1 MSMPLTIRVC
11 GGRYI
16 GGLSGGLAG
25 NYGAGSRAGPDAR
38 PRARLEAPDMTFTR
52 SRAVTRLQH
61 VDVPTL
67 PIERFAE
74 VLTAEQED
82 GRERT
87 VARARQSLAG
97 RVVWNVNS
105 TAFGG
110 GVAEM
115 LRSLI
120 AYSRAA
126 GVDTRWVVMGG
137 EPDFF
142 RVTKRMHNNLH
153 GDPGDGGSLGDLERS
168 IYEAVAAANA
178 EQLAGLVQPGDIVIA
193 HDPQAAGLV
202 QPLVDLGAH
211 VIWRAHIGLD
221 LPNDRARAA
230 WSFLLPYVSP
240 AAAYVFSRDAFVW
253 EGLDPQR
260 VHVIRPSI
268 DPFSAKNQQ
277 LPEARQRAI
286 LCAAGI
292 LADGG
297 PGAPLYERHD
307 GSSGRVGRRA
317 TMIEAR
323 PLDPADPVVTQVSRW
338 DRLKDPLGV
347 IDGFVAHVDHG
358 TNAQLVLAGP
368 EPASVTDDP
377 EGADVLRS
385 CVARWQSLAPEARER
400 IHLALLPMADAE
412 ENAAI
417 VNALQRWSSIVVQ
430 KSLAEGFGLTV
441 AEAMW
446 KARPVVASRVGGIQD
461 QIEDEVNG
469 VLVDPGDL
477 AGFGAAVSR
486 LLRSPSR
493 AQRLGVA
500 AQARVR
506 EEFLGVRHLTE
517 YVDLLG
523 QVMRGETT
531 RADSGLS
538 ADIAGVTSA

>member
-1 MSMPLTIRVC
+1 MC
-11 GGRYI
+11 
-16 GGLSGGLAG
+16 
-25 NYGAGSRAGPDAR
+25 GSRAGSK
-38 PRARLEAPDMTFTR
+38 LC
-52 SRAVTRLQH
+52 SVTPLQH
-61 VDVPTL
+61 VEVPTL

-153 GDPGDGGSLGDLERS
+153 GDPGDGGPLGDHERS
-168 IYEAVAAANA
+168 IYEAVAAENA
-178 EQLAGLVQPGDIVIA
+178 KRLGELVRPGDFVIA

-253 EGLDPQR
+253 DGLDPER

-277 LPEARQRAI
+277 LPEPRQRAI
-286 LCAAGI
+286 LRAAGI
-292 LADGG
+292 LAQGC
-297 PGAPLYERHD
+297 PGDDPVYDRHD
-307 GSSGRVGRRA
+307 GSVGQVVRRA
-317 TMIEAR
+317 TMIEEG
-323 PLDPADPVVTQVSRW
+323 PLDASAPVVTQVSRW

-347 IDGFVAHVDHG
+347 IEGFVAHVDHS
-358 TNAQLVLAGP
+358 TDVQLVLAGP

-385 CVARWQSLAPEARER
+385 CVARWESLAPEARKR

-461 QIEDEVNG
+461 QIEDGVNG
-469 VLVDPGDL
+469 VLVDPDDL

-486 LLRSPSR
+486 LLGDPAEASR
-493 AQRLGVA
+493 MGAA

-517 YVDLLG
+517 YVDLLA
-523 QVMRGETT
+523 QVMRGSSGGTT
-531 RADSGLS
+531 RLGTGLS
-538 ADIAGVTSA
+538 ADVAAVTPA

>member
-1 MSMPLTIRVC
+1 MREASQL
-11 GGRYI
+11 
-16 GGLSGGLAG
+16 
-25 NYGAGSRAGPDAR
+25 DAR
-38 PRARLEAPDMTFTR
+38 GMHATR
-52 SRAVTRLQH
+52 TRAVTQLQH
-61 VDVPTL
+61 VDIPTL

-87 VARARQSLAG
+87 VARARQALAG

-153 GDPGDGGSLGDLERS
+153 GDPGDGGPLGDRERS
-168 IYEAVAAANA
+168 IYEAAAAANF
-178 EQLAGLVQPGDIVIA
+178 EQLAALVRPGDFVIA
-193 HDPQAAGLV
+193 HDPQTAGLV
-202 QPLVDLGAH
+202 QPLVDLG
-211 VIWRAHIGLD
+211 VNVVWRAHIGLD

-253 EGLDPQR
+253 EGLDPER

-277 LPEARQRAI
+277 LPEAQQRAI
-286 LCAAGI
+286 LAAAGI
-292 LADGG
+292 LAEGGAGG
-297 PGAPLYERHD
+297 PIYERHD
-307 GSSGRVGRRA
+307 GSSGRVGRIA
-317 TMIEAR
+317 TMVEEGPIDPCA
-323 PLDPADPVVTQVSRW
+323 PLVTQVSRW

-347 IDGFVAHVDHG
+347 IEGFVTYVDPS

-377 EGADVLRS
+377 EGADVLRA
-385 CVARWQSLAPEARER
+385 CVARWTSLAPEARQR

-461 QIEDEVNG
+461 QIVDGENG
-469 VLVDPGDL
+469 VLVGPGDL
-477 AGFGAAVSR
+477 AGFGAALNR
-486 LLRSPSR
+486 LLGDRSEAGR
-493 AQRLGVA
+493 IGVA

-506 EEFLGVRHLTE
+506 DQFLGVRHLTQ
-517 YVDLLG
+517 YVDLLAH
-523 QVMRGETT
+523 VMRERGG
-531 RADSGLS
+531 SGGTIDLGAALS
-538 ADIAGVTSA
+538 ADAVRGP

>member
-1 MSMPLTIRVC
+1 MSMLPTIRGC
-11 GGRYI
+11 AGRYI
-16 GGLSGGLAG
+16 GDLSGGSAG
-25 NYGAGSRAGPDAR
+25 NYGLGSRVGPDVR
-38 PRARLEAPDMTFTR
+38 SVARLEASDMPTTR

-87 VARARQSLAG
+87 VRRARQALAG

-142 RVTKRMHNNLH
+142 RITKRMHNNLH
-153 GDPGDGGSLGDLERS
+153 GDAGDGGPLGDLERS
-168 IYEAVAAANA
+168 IYESVASANA
-178 EQLAGLVQPGDIVIA
+178 EQLAALVRPGDIVLA
-193 HDPQAAGLV
+193 HDPQTAGLV

-253 EGLDPQR
+253 EGLDPDR

-277 LPEARQRAI
+277 LPEAGQRAI
-286 LCAAGI
+286 LHAAGV
-292 LADGG
+292 LAAGG
-297 PGAPLYERHD
+297 PGDATYERHD
-307 GSSGRVGRRA
+307 GSTGRVGRPA
-317 TMIEAR
+317 QMIEEG
-323 PLDPADPVVTQVSRW
+323 PLDSIAPVVTQVSRW

-347 IDGFVAHVDHG
+347 IDGFVTHVDHG

-385 CVARWQSLAPEARER
+385 CVARWESLAPEARKQ

-417 VNALQRWSSIVVQ
+417 VNALQRWSSVVVQ

-461 QIEDEVNG
+461 QIEDGENG
-469 VLVDPGDL
+469 VLVDPDDL
-477 AGFGAAVSR
+477 GGFGAAVSR
-486 LLRSPSR
+486 LLRDRSDAR
-493 AQRLGVA
+493 RMGAA

-517 YVDLLG
+517 YVDLLAR
-523 QVMRGETT
+523 VMRGNE
-531 RADSGLS
+531 AQV
-538 ADIAGVTSA
+538 AATS

>member
-1 MSMPLTIRVC
+1 MP
-11 GGRYI
+11 
-16 GGLSGGLAG
+16 
-25 NYGAGSRAGPDAR
+25 
-38 PRARLEAPDMTFTR
+38 
-52 SRAVTRLQH
+52 LQH
-61 VDVPTL
+61 VEVAPL
-67 PIERFAE
+67 PIQRFAE
-74 VLTAEQED
+74 VLTAEQEE

-87 VARARQSLAG
+87 VARAQHSLAG
-97 RVVWNVNS
+97 RIVWNVNS
-105 TAFGG
+105 TAYGG

-126 GVDTRWVVMGG
+126 GADARWVVMGG
-137 EPDFF
+137 EPDFY
-142 RVTKRMHNNLH
+142 RVTKRIHNNLH
-153 GDPGDGGSLGDLERS
+153 GHAGDGGPLGDLERS

-178 EQLAGLVQPGDIVIA
+178 DQFASLVRPGDIVLA
-193 HDPQAAGLV
+193 HDPQTAGLV
-202 QPLVDLGAH
+202 KPLVDLGAH

-240 AAAYVFSRDAFVW
+240 AAAYVFSRQAFAW
-253 EGLDPQR
+253 EGLDPER

-277 LPEARQRAI
+277 LPEPHLRTI
-286 LCAAGI
+286 LHTAGI
-292 LADGG
+292 LVGDG
-297 PGAPLYERHD
+297 PGDPVYERHD
-307 GSSGRVGRRA
+307 GSTGRVERRA
-317 TMIEAR
+317 QMIEDR
-323 PLDPADPVVTQVSRW
+323 PLEADARVVTQVSRW

-347 IDGFVAHVDHG
+347 IEGFVTHVDHG
-358 TNAQLVLAGP
+358 SSAHLVLAGP
-368 EPASVTDDP
+368 EPAAVTDDP

-385 CVARWQSLAPEARER
+385 CVARWESLAPEARKH

-417 VNALQRWSSIVVQ
+417 VNALQRWSSVVVQ

-461 QIEDEVNG
+461 QIMDGDSG
-469 VLVDPGDL
+469 VLVDPRDL
-477 AGFGAAVSR
+477 EGFGAALR
-486 LLRSPSR
+486 GLLSDRSR
-493 AQRLGVA
+493 AQRMGVA

-517 YVDLLG
+517 YVDLFER
-523 QVMRGETT
+523 VIRNTETQE
-531 RADSGLS
+531 AVG
-538 ADIAGVTSA
+538 

>member
-1 MSMPLTIRVC
+1 MST
-11 GGRYI
+11 
-16 GGLSGGLAG
+16 
-25 NYGAGSRAGPDAR
+25 R
-38 PRARLEAPDMTFTR
+38 P
-52 SRAVTRLQH
+52 AVKRWRNVTKLQH
-61 VDVPTL
+61 VAVAPL
-67 PIERFAE
+67 PLERFAE

-87 VARARQSLAG
+87 VARAQKSLAG

-153 GDPGDGGSLGDLERS
+153 GDAGDGGPLGDLERS
-168 IYEAVAAANA
+168 IYEAVAAANV
-178 EQLAGLVQPGDIVIA
+178 EQLAALVGPGDIVIA
-193 HDPQAAGLV
+193 HDPQTAGLV

-230 WSFLLPYVSP
+230 WSFLLPYVGP

-253 EGLDPQR
+253 EGLDPER
-260 VHVIRPSI
+260 VRVIHPSI

-277 LPEARQRAI
+277 LAEPMQRAI
-286 LCAAGI
+286 LHAAGI
-292 LADGG
+292 LAERGSG
-297 PGAPLYERHD
+297 HPAYERHD
-307 GSSGRVGRRA
+307 GTTGQVGRHA
-317 TMIEAR
+317 QMVEEGS
-323 PLDPADPVVTQVSRW
+323 LDADAPVVTQVSRW

-347 IDGFVAHVDHG
+347 MEGFVTHVDHG

-385 CVARWQSLAPEARER
+385 CVARWESLAPEARKQ

-417 VNALQRWSSIVVQ
+417 VNALQRWSSVVVQ

-461 QIEDEVNG
+461 QIVDGENG
-469 VLVDPGDL
+469 VLVDPADL
-477 AGFGAAVSR
+477 HGFGAAVSR
-486 LLRSPSR
+486 LLVDRSDAR
-493 AQRLGVA
+493 RMGAA

-517 YVDLLG
+517 YVDLLTR
-523 QVMRGETT
+523 VLRNGEIQEAVRSRR
-531 RADSGLS
+531 RAERVELDL
-538 ADIAGVTSA
+538 A

>member
-1 MSMPLTIRVC
+1 VKP
-11 GGRYI
+11 
-16 GGLSGGLAG
+16 
-25 NYGAGSRAGPDAR
+25 
-38 PRARLEAPDMTFTR
+38 
-52 SRAVTRLQH
+52 LQH
-61 VDVPTL
+61 VEVASL

-87 VARARQSLAG
+87 VARARQTLAG

-153 GDPGDGGSLGDLERS
+153 GAAGDGGPLGDLERS
-168 IYEAVAAANA
+168 IYEAVAAANV
-178 EQLAGLVQPGDIVIA
+178 EQLAALVRPGDIVIA
-193 HDPQAAGLV
+193 HDPQTAGLV

-240 AAAYVFSRDAFVW
+240 AAAYVFSRNAFVW
-253 EGLDPQR
+253 EGLDPYR
-260 VHVIRPSI
+260 VQVIHPSI

-277 LPEARQRAI
+277 LPEPRQRAI
-286 LCAAGI
+286 LHAAGI
-292 LADGG
+292 LAYGG
-297 PGAPLYERHD
+297 SGDPAYQRHD
-307 GSSGRVGRRA
+307 GTTGQVGRPA
-317 TMIEAR
+317 VMVEGR
-323 PLDPADPVVTQVSRW
+323 PLDADAPVVTQVSRW

-347 IDGFVAHVDHG
+347 MEGFVTHVDH
-358 TNAQLVLAGP
+358 TTHAQLVLAGP

-385 CVARWQSLAPEARER
+385 CVARWESLAPEARKQ

-417 VNALQRWSSIVVQ
+417 VNALQRWSSVVVQ

-461 QIEDEVNG
+461 QIVDGENG
-469 VLVDPGDL
+469 VLVGPADL
-477 AGFGAAVSR
+477 YGFGTAVSR
-486 LLRSPSR
+486 LLCDRSD
-493 AQRLGVA
+493 AQRMGAA

-517 YVDLLG
+517 YVDLL
-523 QVMRGETT
+523 T
-531 RADSGLS
+531 RVLRNSEVQEALR
-538 ADIAGVTSA
+538 

>member
-1 MSMPLTIRVC
+1 MNAVPAL
-11 GGRYI
+11 G
-16 GGLSGGLAG
+16 
-25 NYGAGSRAGPDAR
+25 R
-38 PRARLEAPDMTFTR
+38 PRGVKPLE
-52 SRAVTRLQH
+52 H
-61 VDVPTL
+61 VEVASL

-87 VARARQSLAG
+87 VARARQALAG

-153 GDPGDGGSLGDLERS
+153 GDAGDGGPLGDLERS
-168 IYEAVAAANA
+168 IYEAVAEANV
-178 EQLAGLVQPGDIVIA
+178 EQLTALVRPGDIVIA
-193 HDPQAAGLV
+193 HDPQTAGLV

-211 VIWRAHIGLD
+211 VVWRAHIGLD

-240 AAAYVFSRDAFVW
+240 AAAYVFSRNAFVW
-253 EGLDPQR
+253 EGLDPER
-260 VHVIRPSI
+260 VQVIHPSI

-277 LPEARQRAI
+277 LPESRQTAI
-286 LCAAGI
+286 LHAAGI
-292 LADGG
+292 LADGSSG
-297 PGAPLYERHD
+297 DPAYQRHD
-307 GSSGRVGRRA
+307 GTTGQVGRPA
-317 TMIEAR
+317 VMVEEG
-323 PLDPADPVVTQVSRW
+323 PLDADAPVVTQVSRW

-347 IDGFVAHVDHG
+347 MEGFVTHVDHS
-358 TNAQLVLAGP
+358 TRAQLVLAGP

-377 EGADVLRS
+377 EGADVLRA
-385 CVARWQSLAPEARER
+385 CVARWESLAPEARKQ

-417 VNALQRWSSIVVQ
+417 VNALQRWSSVVVQ

-461 QIEDEVNG
+461 QIVDGENG
-469 VLVDPGDL
+469 ILVGPTDL
-477 AGFGAAVSR
+477 DGFGAAVSR
-486 LLRSPSR
+486 LLGDRR
-493 AQRLGVA
+493 GARRMGAA

-506 EEFLGVRHLTE
+506 EKFLGVRHLTE
-517 YVDLLG
+517 YVDLL
-523 QVMRGETT
+523 T
-531 RADSGLS
+531 RVLRNSEVQEALR
-538 ADIAGVTSA
+538 

>member
-1 MSMPLTIRVC
+1 MTPL
-11 GGRYI
+11 
-16 GGLSGGLAG
+16 AA
-25 NYGAGSRAGPDAR
+25 AGSRAV
-38 PRARLEAPDMTFTR
+38 AP
-52 SRAVTRLQH
+52 LQH
-61 VDVPTL
+61 VEVAPL

-74 VLTAEQED
+74 VLTAEQEE

-115 LRSLI
+115 LRSLV
-120 AYSRAA
+120 AYSNAA
-126 GVDTRWVVMGG
+126 GVDARWVVMGG

-153 GDPGDGGSLGDLERS
+153 GDAGDGGPLGDLERS

-178 EQLAGLVQPGDIVIA
+178 EQLAALVRPGDIVIA
-193 HDPQAAGLV
+193 HDPQTAGLV
-202 QPLVDLGAH
+202 QPLVDHGAH

-253 EGLDPQR
+253 EGLDADR
-260 VHVIRPSI
+260 VQVIRPSI

-277 LPEARQRAI
+277 LPKSRQRAI
-286 LCAAGI
+286 LHAAGI
-292 LADGG
+292 VAECG
-297 PGAPLYERHD
+297 PGEPAYQRHD
-307 GSSGRVGRRA
+307 GSTGRVGRRA
-317 TMIEAR
+317 TMVEEG
-323 PLDPADPVVTQVSRW
+323 PLDADAPVVTQVSRW

-347 IDGFVAHVDHG
+347 MEGFVTHVDHG
-358 TNAQLVLAGP
+358 SNPHLVLAGP

-377 EGADVLRS
+377 EGADVLRA
-385 CVARWQSLAPEARER
+385 CVARWESLAPEARRR

-417 VNALQRWSSIVVQ
+417 VNALQRWSSVVVQ

-461 QIEDEVNG
+461 QIADGDNG
-469 VLVDPGDL
+469 ILVDPGDL
-477 AGFGAAVSR
+477 GAFGAAVSR
-486 LLRSPSR
+486 LLSDGSGALRMG
-493 AQRLGVA
+493 AA

-506 EEFLGVRHLTE
+506 DEFLGVRHLTQ
-517 YVDLLG
+517 YVDLLER
-523 QVMRGETT
+523 VI
-531 RADSGLS
+531 RATEVRE
-538 ADIAGVTSA
+538 AVR